1 MRNQDD
7 NSEKLG
13 KKPKGNQ
20 DETKK
25 KTQEKLGE
33 TMLS

>member
-25 KTQEKLGE
+25 KPRRN
-33 TMLS
+33 